1 MTRFRRQMVATA
13 AALGVAAIAAASASA
28 APTATTIP
36 LPNGF
41 SQTEG
46 ITLGPNGAMW
56 LADFGGQ
63 SIRQTTGGAGVGYVL
78 PNDGPFDPTT
88 GLGAGIDMNG
98 PAHITTGPDGNLWFT
113 AFNGTI
119 GEVTTGGAITPHVI
133 TGATATAN
141 FRGITSA
148 GGKLWYLEAEG
159 DELRSIDTS
168 GGAQTTEDVSAL
180 GAPEAITSGGT
191 SDPNVYFTT
200 LSGNIGK
207 KNTGGGAVT
216 PLGAVGGPANGITLG
231 PDGHLWVTSGAAGG
245 PGQVSKFSTTT
256 GFVQSYT
263 VGSVPKGITSGLDGA
278 LWFTESGGNSVGR
291 ITTNGAV
298 SSLPLSGCSAPED
311 IATAA
316 DGSLWVTCFG
326 SPALVRIT
334 EGAATPPAPT
344 PPRGGGA
351 AGPVAGLKAS
361 FTVKK
366 TVIAGKVFTVKVKF
380 NKAVTKSQVRV
391 QIRSANTKLK
401 GSIKKFKTIKS
412 KLITGTQ
419 GSIPVK
425 IAKPGLYKL
434 RLSYKNGPKSVNT
447 NAVKLTVKPR
457 PRR

>member
-1 MTRFRRQMVATA
+1 MNRFRRQMVATA

-36 LPNGF
+36 LSPG

-46 ITLGPNGAMW
+46 ITRGPDGALW
-56 LADFGGQ
+56 FANFGTQEIGRVTSGLAGSF
-63 SIRQTTGGAGVGYVL
+63 SL
-78 PNDGPFDPTT
+78 PNPGPPPMSGPFD
-88 GLGAGIDMNG
+88 
-98 PAHITTGPDGNLWFT
+98 ITVGPDNNLWFT

-119 GEVTTGGAITPHVI
+119 GKLVPGLGI
-133 TGATATAN
+133 TGYQAVPSPTAN
-141 FRGITSA
+141 LKGIAPGSGST
-148 GGKLWYLEAEG
+148 LWYLEAEG
-159 DELRSIDTS
+159 DMLRSI
-168 GGAQTTEDVSAL
+168 TTTGSPGVAINLGPTGLNL
-180 GAPEAITSGGT
+180 GAPDGITAGVGGDT
-191 SDPNVYFTT
+191 NVYFTT
-200 LSGNIGK
+200 DSGWIGK
-207 KNTGGGAVT
+207 KDTNSVSPVTAASLGGVD
-216 PLGAVGGPANGITLG
+216 ANGITVG
-231 PDGHLWVTSGAAGG
+231 PDGNLWVTTASGVTKVSPGGGGAPSVLQGFPVQGAAPRGI
-245 PGQVSKFSTTT
+245 TT
-256 GFVQSYT
+256 G
-263 VGSVPKGITSGLDGA
+263 PDGA
-278 LWFTESGGNSVGR
+278 LWFAESGSNSVGR
-291 ITTNGAV
+291 ITLDGQV
-298 SSLPLSGCSAPED
+298 SSIPLSGCALPDD
-311 IATAA
+311 IALHPT
-316 DGSLWVTCFG
+316 DKSLWVTCFG

-334 EGAATPPAPT
+334 ESGATPPAPT

-351 AGPVAGLKAS
+351 IPVAGLKAS

-380 NKAVTKSQVRV
+380 NKAVTKTQVRV